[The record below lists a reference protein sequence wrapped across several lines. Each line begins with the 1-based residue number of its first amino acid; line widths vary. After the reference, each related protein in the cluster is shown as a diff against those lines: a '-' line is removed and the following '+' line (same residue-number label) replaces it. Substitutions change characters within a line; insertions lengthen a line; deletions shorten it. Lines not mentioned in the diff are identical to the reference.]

1 MRRRE
6 FIALL
11 GSATAVWP
19 FAARTEQAGKLPT
32 IGYLGPNVESVD
44 RPRVAAF
51 ARRLGELG
59 WVEGRNVVI
68 EHRAANGL
76 AERAGQIASEFV
88 RLKVNVILT
97 SGDAQG
103 LAAKQ
108 ATTTIPIVI
117 AIMGEPVGSGL
128 VASLARPG
136 GNVTGLSIL
145 QAETAGKR
153 LELLRDIIPGLRQL
167 AILANVANRGAAL
180 ELEAAEAAAH
190 SLSLNALRLEIRGD
204 EDIPLAIKPLNGR
217 ADALYVCVDPLVNSN
232 RVRINA
238 LALEGRLPTMHSFR
252 DNVAE
257 AGGLISYGPDIVGM
271 YQHAADLVDKIL
283 RGAKPADIPVEQP
296 TKFELVINLKTAK
309 ALGLTIPETLLTR
322 ADEVIE

>member
-11 GSATAVWP
+11 SSATAVWP
-19 FAARTEQAGKLPT
+19 FAARTEQAGQLPT

-51 ARRLGELG
+51 ARRLGELD

-153 LELLRDIIPGLRQL
+153 IELLRDIIPGLRQL

-204 EDIPLAIKPLNGR
+204 EDIPLAIKPLNRR
-217 ADALYVCVDPLVNSN
+217 ADALYVCV
-232 RVRINA
+232 
-238 LALEGRLPTMHSFR
+238 EPTR
-252 DNVAE
+252 
-257 AGGLISYGPDIVGM
+257 
-271 YQHAADLVDKIL
+271 
-283 RGAKPADIPVEQP
+283 EQQ
-296 TKFELVINLKTAK
+296 
-309 ALGLTIPETLLTR
+309 
-322 ADEVIE
+322 

>member
-19 FAARTEQAGKLPT
+19 FAARTEQAG
-32 IGYLGPNVESVD
+32 N
-44 RPRVAAF
+44 
-51 ARRLGELG
+51 
-59 WVEGRNVVI
+59 
-68 EHRAANGL
+68 

-153 LELLRDIIPGLRQL
+153 SPARPG
-167 AILANVANRGAAL
+167 GAAG
-180 ELEAAEAAAH
+180 EKGNQNVRRRRESRSRH
-190 SLSLNALRLEIRGD
+190 
-204 EDIPLAIKPLNGR
+204 PR
-217 ADALYVCVDPLVNSN
+217 A
-232 RVRINA
+232 
-238 LALEGRLPTMHSFR
+238 
-252 DNVAE
+252 
-257 AGGLISYGPDIVGM
+257 
-271 YQHAADLVDKIL
+271 
-283 RGAKPADIPVEQP
+283 
-296 TKFELVINLKTAK
+296 
-309 ALGLTIPETLLTR
+309 
-322 ADEVIE
+322 

>member
-1 MRRRE
+1 
-6 FIALL
+6 
-11 GSATAVWP
+11 
-19 FAARTEQAGKLPT
+19 
-32 IGYLGPNVESVD
+32 
-44 RPRVAAF
+44 
-51 ARRLGELG
+51 
-59 WVEGRNVVI
+59 
-68 EHRAANGL
+68 
-76 AERAGQIASEFV
+76 
-88 RLKVNVILT
+88 
-97 SGDAQG
+97 
-103 LAAKQ
+103 
-108 ATTTIPIVI
+108 
-117 AIMGEPVGSGL
+117 MGEPVGTGL

-153 LELLRDIIPGLRQL
+153 IELLRDIIPGLRQL

-190 SLSLNALRLEIRGD
+190 SLSLNALRLEIRSD
-204 EDIPLAIKPLNGR
+204 EDIPLTIKPLNGR

-271 YQHAADLVDKIL
+271 YHHAADLVDKIL